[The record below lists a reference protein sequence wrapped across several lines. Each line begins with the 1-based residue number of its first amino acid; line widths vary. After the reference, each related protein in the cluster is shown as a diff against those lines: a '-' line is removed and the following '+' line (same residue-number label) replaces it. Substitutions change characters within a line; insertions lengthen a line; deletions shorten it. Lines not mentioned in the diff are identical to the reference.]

1 MIKKI
6 LVPTDDLKFSEKG
19 SRYAIDLAKRY
30 GASITLIHIIRSK
43 NGSARR
49 RLKELDKS
57 VIKDAE
63 EFLERVAAKSR
74 DEGIKTKTKIL
85 LTKSV
90 PDAIMKEAKSDNYDL
105 IVMRIH
111 ELTGAK
117 KFLTL
122 SACEQ
127 VVKYAPCP
135 VFLYR

>member
-6 LVPTDDLKFSEKG
+6 LVTTHGPEFLESG

-30 GASITLIHIIRSK
+30 GASITLIHVIHSK

-49 RLKELDKS
+49 RLRELDKS

-63 EFLERVAAKSR
+63 EFLERVAVKSR
-74 DEGIKTKTKIL
+74 AKDVKTKTKIL
-85 LTKSV
+85 LSKSV
-90 PDAIMKEAKSDNYDL
+90 PDAILKEAKSDNYDL

-122 SACEQ
+122 SACER

>member
-19 SRYAIDLAKRY
+19 SRYAIDMAKRY
-30 GASITLIHIIRSK
+30 GASITLIHVIHSK

-49 RLKELDKS
+49 RLKELDKG

-85 LTKSV
+85 LTKST

-105 IVMRIH
+105 IVMCTKDMNGTKRLFKGSVSEEVI
-111 ELTGAK
+111 K
-117 KFLTL
+117 N
-122 SACEQ
+122 
-127 VVKYAPCP
+127 APCP